1 MADGKRPIQ
10 LCELGVHLYCF
21 IVVMIK
27 NLAYY
32 VNKFAN
38 LRVSRS
44 SGVAPNKPILLLSII
59 EMISQGQIRLN
70 QIPLSAELIATFL
83 KLWSHLEPV
92 RKPDI
97 GMPFFHLTSDGFWHY
112 RMKPGFESLIAA
124 KVKIRTVSTISQT
137 VEYAYLDEELFEILQ
152 NSEERSI
159 LTHVLIDS
167 WFKEQTQEIEQL
179 LQVNAFA
186 ELQEQLQ
193 RSGGKVYQPE
203 ELEDEQTTIV
213 RDAAFRK
220 IVVSTYNW
228 RCAFCGLQILD
239 SLGQNIVDGSHIKPF
254 SQFYDD
260 RIDNGVSFCKNHHWA
275 FDRFWFTIDD
285 DYTIIVA
292 DKLRE
297 DSPNAKPMREF
308 NGDRIILPAQVQYYP
323 RQDSLKW
330 HREEFLRRA
339 A

>member
-1 MADGKRPIQ
+1 MV
-10 LCELGVHLYCF
+10 E
-21 IVVMIK
+21 MTK

-32 VNKFAN
+32 INKFAN

-44 SGVAPNKPILLLSII
+44 SGIAPNKPILLLSII
-59 EMISQGQIRLN
+59 ELISQGEIRRN
-70 QIPLSAELIATFL
+70 QVPLSAELIATFF

-97 GMPFFHLTSDGFWHY
+97 GQPFFYLRNDGFWHFQ
-112 RMKPGFESLIAA
+112 PNLGFELTVTSKA
-124 KVKIRTVSTISQT
+124 KIVTPGAIRQA
-137 VEYAYLDEELFEILQ
+137 VEYAYLDDELWQILQ
-152 NSEERSI
+152 NPQERSI

-167 WFKEQTQEIEQL
+167 WFSDKTQDIEQL

-186 ELQEQLQ
+186 ELQNQLQ

-203 ELEDEQTTIV
+203 ELEDEQAVIV
-213 RDAAFRK
+213 RDGAFRK
-220 IVVSTYNW
+220 IVVSTYNHT
-228 RCAFCGLQILD
+228 CAFCGLQILD

-260 RIDNGVSFCKNHHWA
+260 RINNGLSLCKNHHWA
-275 FDRFWFTIDD
+275 FDRFWFTIND

-292 DKLRE
+292 DNLRE
-297 DSPNAKPMREF
+297 VSPNAKPMQEF
-308 NGDRIILPAQVQYYP
+308 RGDRIILPAQEQYYP
-323 RQDSLKW
+323 RQDSLQW
-330 HREEFLRRA
+330 HREEFSRRA